1 MCQSFRKV
9 TQKKLKMDFKGKKI
23 WITGASSGIGEAL
36 CYELS
41 ELQAYLIISS
51 RREKELLRVKNNCKN
66 PDKVKIVP
74 LDLEEYQK
82 ISEIVEPILKEIGN
96 IDILINNG
104 GMSQRALVLEED
116 LKVVEKMMNI
126 NFFGAVAL
134 TKVILPGMVAQKSG
148 HIVCMSSLAGK
159 FAIPLR
165 SGYAA
170 AKHALHGFFET
181 LRAENY
187 DNGIR
192 VMMVCPGYVNTNVAI
207 NALDS
212 KAEKRGVNDEG
223 QQKGLDP
230 KVMAKKIIKGI
241 EKEKL
246 EITAGGGETNGIW
259 VSRFFPNLFAKI
271 IRNKK

>member
-1 MCQSFRKV
+1 
-9 TQKKLKMDFKGKKI
+9 MDFKDKKV

-36 CYELS
+36 TYKMS
-41 ELQAYLIISS
+41 ELGARLVISA
-51 RREKELLRVKNNCKN
+51 RRFNELQRVKAACKN
-66 PDKVKIVP
+66 PSNVTIVP
-74 LDLEEYQK
+74 LDLEKYEDIEK
-82 ISEIVEPILKEIGN
+82 ITKPIVDNIGP

-104 GMSQRALVLEED
+104 GASQRALVVEED
-116 LKVVEKMMNI
+116 LKVVEKMMKI
-126 NFFGAVAL
+126 NFMGAVAL
-134 TKVILPGMVAQKSG
+134 TKVILPGMIAQKSG

-159 FAIPLR
+159 FGIPLR

-192 VMMVCPGYVNTNVAI
+192 VMMVCPGYINTKVAI
-207 NALDS
+207 NALDA
-212 KAEKRGVNDEG
+212 KAEKRNQNDPG
-223 QQKGLDP
+223 QEKGLDP
-230 KVMAKKIIKGI
+230 AVLAEKIIKGI
-241 EKEKL
+241 RKEKL

>member
-1 MCQSFRKV
+1 MNF
-9 TQKKLKMDFKGKKI
+9 TDKKI

-41 ELQAYLIISS
+41 ALGAFLIISS
-51 RREKELLRVKNNCKN
+51 RRQTELERVKNNCQN

-74 LDLEEYQK
+74 LDLENYRS
-82 ISEIVEPILKEIGN
+82 IAEIAKPVLEEVKS

-104 GMSQRALVLEED
+104 GMSQRALVIDED
-116 LKVVEKMMNI
+116 LSVVEKMMKI

-134 TKVILPGMVAQKSG
+134 TKEVLPKMVEQKHG

-159 FAIPLR
+159 FGIPLR

-192 VMMVCPGYVNTNVAI
+192 VMMVCPGYVNTKVAI
-207 NALDS
+207 NALDA

-223 QQKGLDP
+223 QEKGLDP
-230 KVMAKKIIKGI
+230 KIMAQKIIKGI